1 MGFLFHL
8 LISETQLNFPK
19 SHMSFGKGQG
29 WYLNPFQL
37 RKSTLPSTIV
47 TISTFINSDFDS
59 AELVAGRIPNS
70 VFPLPLLPSGA

>member
-29 WYLNPFQL
+29 WYFNPFQL

-47 TISTFINSDFDS
+47 TISTFINSAFP
-59 AELVAGRIPNS
+59 LPNS